1 VFPEAEVAKAIP
13 ECVTLVGTGV
23 IGRGWIRVFAEAG
36 AEVRLY
42 DQQAAQPPRTL
53 EWLKADLALDESE
66 GLLPEGASKEI
77 LGRVSIA
84 ADLAVALEGADYVQ
98 ESAPEKLEVKQAV
111 FRELDAAAAPETLLA
126 SSTSALDIGEI
137 AGGLPG
143 ERRCVMAHP
152 FNPPHILPVVEM
164 LAAPRTDPEVFEQAC
179 RWLEACGQVPV
190 RMKRYV
196 RGFLGNRIQ
205 SALIREAMLLVEEG
219 VAEPDAVDAVIR
231 DGLALRW
238 ATIGNF
244 GANHS
249 NADGGIE
256 EYFGRYGEAYYSMF
270 ADLKTDNPK
279 FDRPTLR
286 KIGKMVE
293 TREGVRDVAGLLRRR
308 DVLVKKLRRM
318 RRDMEPKR

>member
-1 VFPEAEVAKAIP
+1 V
-13 ECVTLVGTGV
+13 LLLGTGV

-36 AEVRLY
+36 VEVRLY
-42 DQQAAQPPRTL
+42 DQDPKQPPKTM
-53 EWLKADLALDESE
+53 EWLKGDLALDEKE
-66 GLLPEGASKEI
+66 GFLGAGGSQAI
-77 LGRVSIA
+77 LGRVSLV
-84 ADLAVALEGADYVQ
+84 ADLKQGLEAIDYVQ

-111 FRELDAAAAPETLLA
+111 FRELDRLAEPQTILA

-143 ERRCVMAHP
+143 ERRCMMAHP
-152 FNPPHILPVVEM
+152 FNPPHILPAVEV
-164 LAAPRTDPEVFEQAC
+164 LAAPRTDPKVFEQAC
-179 RWLEACGQVPV
+179 TWLAACGQVPV
-190 RMKRYV
+190 RMKRYI

-205 SALIREAMLLVEEG
+205 SALIRECMFLVEEG
-219 VAEPDAVDAVIR
+219 IAEPEAVDAVIR

-249 NADGGIE
+249 NADKGIE

-279 FDRPTLR
+279 FDQPTLK

-293 TREGVRDVAGLLRRR
+293 NREGVKDVAGLLRRR

-318 RRDMEPKR
+318 RREMEPKR

>member
-1 VFPEAEVAKAIP
+1 MARAKPERVA
-13 ECVTLVGTGV
+13 LVGTGV

-36 AEVRLY
+36 AAVRLY
-42 DQQAAQPPRTL
+42 DQDATQPARTL
-53 EWLKADLALDESE
+53 EWLEADLALDEQE
-66 GLLPEGASKEI
+66 GFLAQGASQAI
-77 LGRVSIA
+77 LGRVAIA
-84 ADLAVALEGADYVQ
+84 TDLGEALQGADYVQ
-98 ESAPEKLEVKQAV
+98 ESAPEKLEIKQAV
-111 FRELDAAAAPETLLA
+111 FRALDAAAEPQTILA

-137 AGGLPG
+137 AGGLAG
-143 ERRCVMAHP
+143 ERRCLMAHP

-164 LAAPRTDPEVFEQAC
+164 LAAPRTDPAVFEQAC
-179 RWLEACGQVPV
+179 QWLAACGQVPV

-256 EYFGRYGEAYYSMF
+256 EYFGRYGDAYRSMF
-270 ADLKTDNPK
+270 ADLKSDSPR
-279 FDRPTLR
+279 FDPPTLR
-286 KIGKMVE
+286 KIGRMVE
-293 TREGVRDVAGLLRRR
+293 VREGVRDVAGLLRRR
-308 DVLVKKLRRM
+308 DVLVKKLRRLRAEAEP
-318 RRDMEPKR
+318 RR

>member
-1 VFPEAEVAKAIP
+1 MTKNVPER
-13 ECVTLVGTGV
+13 VTLVGTGV

-42 DQQAAQPPRTL
+42 DQDASQPPRTM
-53 EWLKADLALDESE
+53 EWLKGDLALDEKD
-66 GLLPEGASKEI
+66 GFLAAGASQAI
-77 LGRVSIA
+77 LGRVSVV
-84 ADLAVALEGADYVQ
+84 ADLKRALADADYVQ
-98 ESAPEKLEVKQAV
+98 ESAPERLEVKQAV
-111 FRELDAAAAPETLLA
+111 FRELDRLAEPETILA

-137 AGGLPG
+137 AGGLRG

-164 LAAPRTDPEVFEQAC
+164 LAAPRTDPKVFEQAC
-179 RWLEACGQVPV
+179 RWLAACGQVPV

-256 EYFGRYGEAYYSMF
+256 EYFGRYGDAYRSMF
-270 ADLKTDNPK
+270 ADLKNDSPR
-279 FDRPTLR
+279 FDQPTLR

-293 TREGVRDVAGLLRRR
+293 NREGVKDVAGLLRRR

-318 RRDMEPKR
+318 RREMEPKR